1 MGKAKGEEAAE
12 GGRPEAC
19 WSALGSSA
27 SRGTRGGFEATTG
40 NRSDRRMAR
49 ACERADRYHLR
60 RRRLGWGRFRVRV
73 RGVLPWKRLFASL
86 SRSRNLSPAVLLRF
100 LAIFNSLSTR
110 RQL

>member
-1 MGKAKGEEAAE
+1 VAVQRRAGL
-12 GGRPEAC
+12 P
-19 WSALGSSA
+19 SALPLQGEL
-27 SRGTRGGFEATTG
+27 GEGLEATTG

-49 ACERADRYHLR
+49 ACERPDRYHLR

-100 LAIFNSLSTR
+100 LAIFNFLSTR
-110 RQL
+110 RQLGAAS